1 MNSEPIGDNSMATRE
16 ETLSGGVR
24 LFDKITVIIAGTA
37 LLAMMTMTLLDVM
50 GRYFLNAPLGFA
62 FEMTQIGM
70 AVVVFCAL
78 PSVTLHGK
86 HVTAGLFD
94 SFFKGKWLL
103 YRDLLWL
110 AVIATTCLAL
120 AWKLSALAERFVRY
134 GDRTSVLEL
143 PVGWIAWLAVVMLCL
158 SALAAGLAAGTRI
171 RKNSQT

>member
-1 MNSEPIGDNSMATRE
+1 MNTEPVSEDSTTARE
-16 ETLSGGVR
+16 ENFSGRVR

-37 LLAMMTMTLLDVM
+37 LLAMMTITLLDVM

-94 SFFKGKWLL
+94 SFFKGRWLL

-110 AVIATTCLAL
+110 AVIAATCLAL

-158 SALAAGLAAGTRI
+158 SALAAGLAIGTRI
-171 RKNSQT
+171 RMERQT